1 MSAESESSASVT
13 VADPDLGPAPDA
25 DRTAGRLLLLAAIPA
40 VIVGIA
46 LRYWIGHTR
55 LLALNSDEALIGL
68 QAREVLN
75 GTFRL
80 IVAGNDYGA
89 TTESYLLV
97 PLLPL
102 GDNAWPIRILAALLS
117 AVAAYALFR
126 LARPFLG
133 RAPAICLGLILWT
146 VSGALVIMWSRPY
159 LGYPTGVAAEI
170 ATVALAADAMRSEE
184 KLTRTAL
191 LAGFAAGFAIWSHP
205 MFGTV
210 ALLALLPP
218 TVLHIRRLRNWW
230 APVIL
235 GGVVGVSPWLFH
247 LLRNGSPRQVTPA
260 VKASYLDRLQIFF
273 IELLPRGFGL
283 RLPGGQWL
291 APSPLTQFLA
301 VALILGSLAGLVLLA
316 VRQRGPALPV
326 LVAGVL
332 AFPALALFP
341 PLAYAV
347 DARYAL
353 PFMPLLLMGLGSWLL
368 VVPAG
373 VRNSPWLVVAL
384 PTVWSMLLCVP
395 VLLQQTSFAL
405 TDPERGASAAVRQL
419 EDAGVHYLRGDYWA
433 TYLMDYLAGGR
444 FQVRP
449 DGSVRL
455 GEEANAVLAANPD
468 EVALVYRSGVRPKL
482 LLPAGDYRVVKGGGY
497 EIYLPPGVAGG
508 AG

>member
-1 MSAESESSASVT
+1 MSAEADSSASVT
-13 VADPDLGPAPDA
+13 VADPDLAPAPDA
-25 DRTAGRLLLLAAIPA
+25 DRRAGRLLLLAAIPA
-40 VIVGIA
+40 VIVGIT

-68 QAREVLN
+68 QAREVLS

-80 IVAGNDYGA
+80 IVAGNDYGS

-102 GDNAWPIRILAALLS
+102 GSNAWPIRILAALLS
-117 AVAAYALFR
+117 AVAAYALYR

-146 VSGALVIMWSRPY
+146 VSGALLIMWSRPY

-170 ATVALAADAMRSEE
+170 ATVALAAHAMRTAQ

-205 MFGTV
+205 MFGAV
-210 ALLALLPP
+210 ALLALVPP
-218 TVLHIRRLRNWW
+218 TVLHVRRLLNWW
-230 APVIL
+230 APVAV
-235 GGVVGVSPWLFH
+235 GGLVGVSPWLFH
-247 LLRNGSPRQVTPA
+247 LLRHGSPRQVTPA

-273 IELLPRGFGL
+273 TELLPRGFGL
-283 RLPGGQWL
+283 RLPNGQWL
-291 APSPLTQFLA
+291 APSLLTQFAAA
-301 VALILGSLAGLVLLA
+301 VLILGALAGLVFLA
-316 VRQRGPALPV
+316 VRKRGPALPV
-326 LVAGVL
+326 LVAGLL

-368 VVPAG
+368 LVPSR
-373 VRNSPWLVVAL
+373 VRNSPWLVVVL
-384 PTVWSMLLCVP
+384 PTVWSLLLCVP

-419 EDAGVHYLRGDYWA
+419 QDAGVRYLSGDYWA
-433 TYLMDYLAGGR
+433 TYLMDYLAGGQ
-444 FQVRP
+444 FQVKP

-455 GEEANAVLAANPD
+455 GEEANAVRAANPD
-468 EVALVYRSGVRPKL
+468 QVALVYRSGVKPKL
-482 LLPAGDYRVVKGGGY
+482 LLPPESYRVSKGGGY
-497 EIYLPPGVAGG
+497 DVYLPPGVAGP